1 MFTYSYYIYSRRENA
16 FGSYNNTIHT
26 TWTMPSDTGP
36 AFMIVVHERRGIK
49 YQKGGPGEEVVR
61 DDVSNK
67 KQRKITK

>member
-1 MFTYSYYIYSRRENA
+1 
-16 FGSYNNTIHT
+16 
-26 TWTMPSDTGP
+26 MPSDTGP
-36 AFMIVVHERRGIK
+36 AFMIVVHDRRGIK